1 MNSKNFVKRAVA
13 LGVTT
18 LIGPVVGIV
27 MRRLRRGA
35 YCVAVNNGMSTLWP
49 VGDASP
55 QLFPTGELT

>member
-1 MNSKNFVKRAVA
+1 MSSRNFVKRAVV

-35 YCVAVNNGMSTLWP
+35 YCVAVNNGMATLWP
-49 VGDASP
+49 VWDASP
-55 QLFPTGELT
+55 QLFLPGELT